1 MLWNW
6 YTIDSCFISSTWH
19 VRSSGAF
26 AGSCIGVILL
36 VLSLEFLRRAQREFD
51 RYLARRQSAPMISR
65 GEPQDMG
72 NGNGHHHT
80 KLDSTSTVRSV
91 GSYEYRAAKLKIWE
105 QAARSLLYML
115 QFGVGYFVMLLA
127 MYYNGGLTSQS
138 SQILDCNILIGTTGY
153 FIIMILIGA
162 FLGALTFQ
170 WDTFNAFGLVLSS
183 TVLYMLVY

>member
-26 AGSCIGVILL
+26 AGSCIGVVLL
-36 VLSLEFLRRAQREFD
+36 VMSLEFLRRGQREFD
-51 RYLARRQSAPMISR
+51 RYLARRQSVPMVSR
-65 GEPQDMG
+65 AEPQDMS
-72 NGNGHHHT
+72 NGNGHHHA

-91 GSYEYRAAKLKIWE
+91 GSHEYGATRLKIWE

-127 MYYNGGLTSQS
+127 MYYNGRLHPIL
-138 SQILDCNILIGTTGY
+138 QILELQFFLKLVQHAYRYMAGY

-170 WDTFNAFGLVLSS
+170 WDTFNTFG
-183 TVLYMLVY
+183 